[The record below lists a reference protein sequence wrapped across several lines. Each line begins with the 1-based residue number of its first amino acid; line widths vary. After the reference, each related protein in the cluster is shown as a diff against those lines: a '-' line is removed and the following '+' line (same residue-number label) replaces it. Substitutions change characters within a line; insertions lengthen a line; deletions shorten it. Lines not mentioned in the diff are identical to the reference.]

1 MKKHKDRK
9 KRAKQKQKP
18 VKSASFLPSTIKGI
32 TGERKDRYA
41 EQTVN
46 HINDSL
52 DLMHTNGIPVKE
64 NSVKRG
70 ISYHIFPFIGSVQN
84 QKMLLI
90 PSFFTLLRQESL
102 RQTETPTFREIFKNQ
117 RHAGNLCL

>member
-9 KRAKQKQKP
+9 KRAKEKQKP

-46 HINDSL
+46 HVNDSL

-64 NSVKRG
+64 NAVKRG
-70 ISYHIFPFIGSVQN
+70 ISYHLFLFFLSGQN
-84 QKMLLI
+84 QKMPLA
-90 PSFFTLLRQESL
+90 PFFLVAARGGK
-102 RQTETPTFREIFKNQ
+102 R
-117 RHAGNLCL
+117 A